1 MSTLD
6 RSSFK
11 DWVVNPPRDSARGNF
26 IMGGPDGP
34 NLHHRGPEP
43 YAIAGLQGWLSLKTI
58 RKGRGV
64 WVTPDG
70 RHPLDEGF
78 AVILNDGQAY
88 GFELSADEPVETF
101 CAFFRPGF
109 VEDVVRAVGRSE
121 EALLDDP
128 QPAPSGAIAFA
139 ERVDPTEPAVCRR
152 LEPLYQL
159 SAADDVEPLA
169 WDEAFADLALA
180 PAVHAGHASLRLGAK
195 ISQAI
200 DPKRDHPQ
208 ARPRTRLHPRQRQ
221 PSGGARRH
229 CGRCG
234 SLASPLPSSLQ
245 PSLEAHAPP
254 LLERSS
260 TEPGRAASRPDRSAG
275 DGGVF
280 FGRLFQSRKLFDVV
294 RPHLRS
300 CAVSMAGKSA
310 RFEKRRIVRR
320 LDLST

>member
-1 MSTLD
+1 MGTLD

-70 RHPLDEGF
+70 RHQLDEGF

-101 CAFFRPGF
+101 CPFFRPGF
-109 VEDVVRAVGRSE
+109 VEDVVRAVGLSE

-128 QPAPSGAIAFA
+128 QPAPSGVIAFA
-139 ERVDPTEPAVCRR
+139 ERVHPTEPAVCRR

-159 SAADDVEPLA
+159 SAVDDVEPLA

-180 PAVHAGHASLRLGAK
+180 LLSMRDTLRCGLAPKSARPSTRSEITRRLG
-195 ISQAI
+195 
-200 DPKRDHPQ
+200 
-208 ARPRTRLHPRQRQ
+208 
-221 PSGGARRH
+221 
-229 CGRCG
+229 
-234 SLASPLPSSLQ
+234 
-245 PSLEAHAPP
+245 
-254 LLERSS
+254 
-260 TEPGRAASRPDRSAG
+260 RALDYIHDNASRPVRLADIAAAAALSPHH
-275 DGGVF
+275 F
-280 FGRLFQSRKLFDVV
+280 HRLFSQVLKRT
-294 RPHLRS
+294 PHLYLSDLRLNRAARLLARTDLPVTEVCFLVGFSSLGSFSTLFARTYGVAPSAWRAKAQDSRS
-300 CAVSMAGKSA
+300 VASRAG
-310 RFEKRRIVRR
+310 
-320 LDLST
+320 